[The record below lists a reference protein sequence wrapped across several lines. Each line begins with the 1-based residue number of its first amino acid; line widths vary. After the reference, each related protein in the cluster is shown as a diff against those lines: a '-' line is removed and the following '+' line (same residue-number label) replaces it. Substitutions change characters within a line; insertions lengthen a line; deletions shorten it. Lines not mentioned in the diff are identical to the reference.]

1 LSARDL
7 PIGEPPV
14 VALLPADAPFTP
26 AQRAWLDGFF
36 VALLSRVA
44 TAAPAASIAPARAPG
59 TALHVLYASQTGTA
73 EGLAKKLAKE
83 AKGKGFDARTQDLG
97 ALSPAALAALG
108 HAVVI
113 ASTHGEGDPPD
124 SVGAF
129 VAALEEAPAGALAG
143 LSYAVLALG
152 DRNYAR
158 FCGFGRALDERLE
171 ALGAARLAARVDADT
186 DVAEPFAR
194 YRAALWPALPTSP
207 ATPALAVPPAAA
219 EAPATAAESDD
230 SDDDREPKWHRDR
243 PFPALLRSNRKLS
256 GAGSA
261 KEVRHVVLSL
271 AGSALE
277 YAPGDA
283 LGVWPRQSPAL
294 VEDVL
299 ALAGL
304 SGDTA
309 AVVDDQV
316 LALAEVLATRREIAR
331 LRAATVIKFARL
343 SEDARLLALT
353 APERSADL
361 DRFLH
366 GKDVVDLL
374 RRFPGVVGDA
384 QTLVSIL
391 PPLAPRLYS
400 ISSSPL
406 AFPDEVHLTVATVRF
421 EAEGR
426 SRGGIA
432 STYFADLLGA
442 DDPAPVYVHRNTRF
456 RLPEDPGTPIIMIG
470 PGTGIAPFR
479 AFLHHRR
486 AQRLTTRSWLFFGDQ
501 HERSDYLY
509 RDELESF
516 VAARALTRLDLAF
529 SRDQDARIYVQKRML
544 EAGRELWSWIEE
556 GATIYVCGDADR
568 MARDVDAA
576 LRNIICSHGRCS
588 NAKAQLELREMA
600 AAGRYVRDV
609 Y

>member
-1 LSARDL
+1 MNA
-7 PIGEPPV
+7 PV
-14 VALLPADAPFTP
+14 APAADRPAVALLPADAPFTP

-36 VALLSRVA
+36 TALLSQIA
-44 TAAPAASIAPARAPG
+44 TASPAAASTAAPT

-83 AKGKGFDARTQDLG
+83 AKGKGFDARAQDLG
-97 ALSPAALAALG
+97 RLSPASLAALG

-129 VAALEEAPAGALAG
+129 VAALDDAPVGALAG

-152 DRNYAR
+152 DRNYAK

-171 ALGAARLAARVDADT
+171 ALGASRLAARVEADT

-194 YRAALWPALPTSP
+194 FRAALWPVVPAPGGPNPSTVSTA
-207 ATPALAVPPAAA
+207 ATPAGD
-219 EAPATAAESDD
+219 TALGADPEDD
-230 SDDDREPKWHRDR
+230 ADTGWNRER
-243 PFPALLRSNRKLS
+243 PFPALLRSKHVLS

-271 AGSALE
+271 AGSGLD

-283 LGVWPRQSPAL
+283 LGVRPRQSPRL
-294 VEDVL
+294 VEALLVL
-299 ALAGL
+299 TGL
-304 SGDTA
+304 SADSP
-309 AVVDDQV
+309 VLVDDQV

-331 LRAATVIKFARL
+331 LRASTVIKLARL
-343 SEDARLLALT
+343 SEDAALLALCE
-353 APERSADL
+353 PECSADL
-361 DRFLH
+361 DAFLH

-374 RRFPGVVGDA
+374 QRCPGLVSDA
-384 QTLVSIL
+384 RTLVSIL

-406 AFPDEVHLTVATVRF
+406 AFPDEVHLTIATVRF

-426 SRGGIA
+426 ARGGIA
-432 STYFADLLGA
+432 STCFADLLGA
-442 DDPAPVYVHRNTRF
+442 DDPAPVYVHRNARF
-456 RLPEDPGTPIIMIG
+456 RLPEDPGTPIVMIG

-509 RDELESF
+509 RDELEGF
-516 VAARALTRLDLAF
+516 VATRDLTRLDLAF
-529 SRDQDARIYVQKRML
+529 SRDQDERIYVQKRML
-544 EAGRELWSWIEE
+544 EAGRELWAWIED
-556 GATIYVCGDADR
+556 GATIYVCGDAER
-568 MARDVDAA
+568 MAKDVDTT
-576 LRNIICSHGRCS
+576 LRTIIATHGRRS
-588 NAKAQLELREMA
+588 AAKAQLELREMA